1 MQFIMNEGE
10 ITLPFDYEDCSMSVM
25 KFTEQKSTLVITRG
39 MAPEDL
45 TLQDTADMQVK
56 LFKREFKTVT
66 LSPQKATML
75 GERYPA
81 IEFFAEFIKGGLR
94 NYQINLLLKHQ
105 AFYMTWTLTQN
116 RPFTQEDIAIWQEI
130 KSQFIPSEK
139 LQSDWGDRHERK

>member
-1 MQFIMNEGE
+1 MNEGE
-10 ITLPFDYEDCSMSVM
+10 VVLPFEYEDSSISVM

-39 MAPEDL
+39 KAPEDI
-45 TLQDTADMQVK
+45 TLQDTADIQVK

-66 LSPQKATML
+66 LSPQKTTML

-105 AFYMTWTLTQN
+105 AYYMTWTLTQN
-116 RPFTQEDIAIWQEI
+116 SPFTQEDIENWQGI
-130 KSQFIPSEK
+130 KSQFMPSEK
-139 LQSDWGDRHERK
+139 MQSQWGDGRE